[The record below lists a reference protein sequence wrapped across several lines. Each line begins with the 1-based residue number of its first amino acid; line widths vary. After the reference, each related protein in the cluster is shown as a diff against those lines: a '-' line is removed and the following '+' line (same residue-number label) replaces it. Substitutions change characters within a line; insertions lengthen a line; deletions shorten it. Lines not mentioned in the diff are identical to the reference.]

1 MDISFLGLGS
11 MVNYFAFVALNCFT
25 FHEFSFTLFI
35 IFYWTSE
42 SKGKRAWNNAFA

>member
-1 MDISFLGLGS
+1 MDISFLGLGY

-35 IFYWTSE
+35 IFLLD
-42 SKGKRAWNNAFA
+42 KRIKRKKSLE